1 MTQEMQVAECGH
13 WGDARITP
21 AESAIRI
28 PHLPYEAAPSA
39 FFSFFLPFASMKAI
53 RV

>member
-1 MTQEMQVAECGH
+1 MTQEMQVMECGH
-13 WGDARITP
+13 SGDACIAP

-28 PHLPYEAAPSA
+28 PHLSYEAAPSA
-39 FFSFFLPFASMKAI
+39 FFSFFLPFASMKAA